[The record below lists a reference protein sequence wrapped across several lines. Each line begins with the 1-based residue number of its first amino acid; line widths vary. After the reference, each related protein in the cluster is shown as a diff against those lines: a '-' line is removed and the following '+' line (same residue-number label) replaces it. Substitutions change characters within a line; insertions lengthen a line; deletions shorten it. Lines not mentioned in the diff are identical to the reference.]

1 MKFAYKQSVFWAAA
15 AASLLVAIPA
25 HADALIDNV
34 DGMTLDQDGK
44 VVRFRAMLI
53 ANGKV
58 TKLLQKNDKPPAKLD
73 WRTDLGGRTVLPGF
87 VDAHGHVLSL
97 GFRETSLDLSGTKS
111 LAEAQAAIRAYA
123 AANPSLKWIR
133 GGGWNQETWGLG
145 RFPNAAE
152 LDAAVAD
159 RPVWLSRADG
169 HAGWA
174 NSTAVKAAGVT
185 ARTPAP
191 AGGRIELAGGQPT
204 GVFVD
209 GAMALVDKV
218 VPAPLALQ
226 YDIALRKAQ
235 EKLLKLG
242 VTAVADMG
250 TSYDDWFAFRRLG
263 DAGGLRIRIMSYG
276 SGIEMIS
283 HIAGVGPTP
292 WLYGD
297 RLRLGGV
304 KLFADGALGS
314 RGALLKADYA
324 DAPGQRGLM
333 ITGDAAL
340 KNQMS
345 HAAMNGFQVAV
356 HAIGDAA
363 NAEVLGAIEEM
374 RETYKGDRRWRIEH
388 AQVVDP
394 ADLTR
399 FGKAGVVAS
408 MQPVHQTSDRVMAE
422 ARLGPTRLAGAYAWA
437 SMLRN
442 GVRVAF
448 GTDFPVESPDPWAGW
463 AAGFTRQDA
472 SGEPF
477 GGWQPQERLTRE
489 QAWKA
494 YTVDAAW
501 AGFAEDKFGRLA
513 PGLAADFI
521 VLDRGDPLLL
531 SPADLRAV
539 KVTQTWIGGEKV
551 YEAKGGDR
559 SDGR

>member
-1 MKFAYKQSVFWAAA
+1 MTFRFTAVAATVLA
-15 AASLLVAIPA
+15 LAPVAVPLSPA
-25 HADALIDNV
+25 WADALIDNM
-34 DGMTLDQDGK
+34 DGMTLDKDGK
-44 VVRFRAMLI
+44 VVRFRGMLV
-53 ANGKV
+53 ADGKV
-58 TKLLQKNDKPPAKLD
+58 VKLLQKNDKPPAKLD
-73 WRTDLGGRTVLPGF
+73 WRADLGGRTVLPGF

-97 GFRETSLDLSGTKS
+97 GFRATSLDLSGTKS

-133 GGGWNQETWGLG
+133 GGGWNQEAWGLG
-145 RFPNAAE
+145 RFPTAAE
-152 LDAAVAD
+152 LDAAVGD
-159 RPVWLSRADG
+159 RPVWLSRVDG
-169 HAGWA
+169 HAAWA
-174 NSTAVKAAGVT
+174 NSAAVKAAGIT
-185 ARTPAP
+185 ARTPSP
-191 AGGRIELAGGQPT
+191 AGGQVVMAQGQPS

-209 GAMALVDKV
+209 AAMALVDKV

-235 EKLLKLG
+235 ELLLQSG

-250 TSYDDWFAFRRLG
+250 TGYDDWFAFRRLG

-276 SGIEMIS
+276 SGIDMIS
-283 HIAGVGPTP
+283 HVAGVGPTP

-324 DAPGQRGLM
+324 DAPGQKGLM

-345 HAAMNGFQVAV
+345 HAAMNNFQVAV

-374 RETYKGDRRWRIEH
+374 RETYKGERRWRIEH

-394 ADLTR
+394 ADMAR
-399 FGKAGVVAS
+399 FGRAGVIAS
-408 MQPVHQTSDRVMAE
+408 MQPVHQTSDAKMAE
-422 ARLGPTRLAGAYAWA
+422 ARLGSARLAGAYAWA
-437 SMLRN
+437 SLQKN
-442 GVRVAF
+442 GAKVVF

-463 AAGFTRQDA
+463 VAGFTRQDA
-472 SGEPF
+472 NGEPF

-489 QAWKA
+489 QAWQA
-494 YTVDAAW
+494 YTTDAAW

-521 VLDRGDPLLL
+521 VIDKGDPLLL

-539 KVTQTWIGGEKV
+539 KVLQTWVGGEKV
-551 YEAKGGDR
+551 FEAKGSGA
-559 SDGR
+559 GR

>member
-1 MKFAYKQSVFWAAA
+1 MKFRSTAAA
-15 AASLLVAIPA
+15 ALVLAFLPTNA
-25 HADALIDNV
+25 HADALVDNL
-34 DGMTLDQDGK
+34 DGMTLDKDGK

-58 TKLLQKNDKPPAKLD
+58 VKLLQKNDKPPAKLD
-73 WRTDLGGRTVLPGF
+73 WRADLGGKTVLPGF

-97 GFRETSLDLSGTKS
+97 GFRATSLDLSGTKS

-133 GGGWNQETWGLG
+133 GGGWNQESWGLG
-145 RFPNAAE
+145 RFPTAAE
-152 LDAAVAD
+152 LDAAVGD
-159 RPVWLSRADG
+159 RPVWLGRVDG

-174 NSTAVKAAGVT
+174 NSAALKAAGVT
-185 ARTPAP
+185 AKTPSP
-191 AGGRIELAGGQPT
+191 AGGQVVIAQGQPT

-209 GAMALVDKV
+209 AAMVLVDKV
-218 VPAPLALQ
+218 VPPPLALQ

-235 EKLLKLG
+235 ELLLKSG

-250 TSYDDWFAFRRLG
+250 TGYDDWFAFRRLG

-276 SGIEMIS
+276 SGIDMIS
-283 HIAGVGPTP
+283 HVAGVGPTP
-292 WLYGD
+292 WLYDD

-345 HAAMNGFQVAV
+345 HAAMNNFQVAV

-363 NAEVLGAIEEM
+363 NAEVIGAIEEM
-374 RETYKGDRRWRIEH
+374 REIYKGDRRWRVEH

-394 ADLTR
+394 ADMAR
-399 FGKAGVVAS
+399 FGRAGAVAS
-408 MQPVHQTSDRVMAE
+408 MQPVHQTSDAKMAE

-437 SMLRN
+437 SLQKN
-442 GVRVAF
+442 GVKVVF

-472 SGEPF
+472 NGEPF

-489 QAWKA
+489 QAWQA

-521 VLDRGDPLLL
+521 VIDKGDPLLL
-531 SPADLRAV
+531 SPGELRAT
-539 KVTQTWIGGEKV
+539 KVLQTWVGGEKV
-551 YEAKGGDR
+551 YEMKGGGE
-559 SDGR
+559 GR

>member
-1 MKFAYKQSVFWAAA
+1 MRFTILAAA
-15 AASLLVAIPA
+15 LSLVLVPA
-25 HADALIDNV
+25 VANADALIDNV
-34 DGMTLDQDGK
+34 DGMTLDKDGK

-58 TKLLQKNDKPPAKLD
+58 VKLLQKSDKPPAKLD
-73 WRTDLGGRTVLPGF
+73 WRADLGGKTILPGF

-97 GFRETSLDLSGTKS
+97 GFRATSLDLSGTKS
-111 LAEAQAAIRAYA
+111 RAEAQAAIRAYA

-133 GGGWNQETWGLG
+133 GGGWNQEVWGLG
-145 RFPNAAE
+145 RFPTAAE

-159 RPVWLSRADG
+159 RPVWLERADG
-169 HAGWA
+169 HAGWG
-174 NSTAVKAAGVT
+174 NTAALKAAGVT
-185 ARTPAP
+185 ARSVSP
-191 AGGRIELAGGQPT
+191 AGGRVELAAGQPS

-209 GAMALVDKV
+209 AAKGLIEKAI
-218 VPAPLALQ
+218 PAPLALQ
-226 YDIALRKAQ
+226 YDIALRKSQAQ
-235 EKLLKLG
+235 LLAQG

-250 TSYDDWFAFRRLG
+250 TSFDDWFAFRRLG

-283 HIAGVGPTP
+283 HVAGTGPTP

-314 RGALLKADYA
+314 RGAWLKADYA
-324 DAPGQRGLM
+324 DAPGQRGLPLAN
-333 ITGDAAL
+333 GAAL

-345 HAAMNGFQVAV
+345 HAAMNDFQVAV

-394 ADLTR
+394 ADLAR
-399 FGKAGVVAS
+399 FGRDGVVAS
-408 MQPVHQTSDRVMAE
+408 MQPVHQTSDRTMAE
-422 ARLGPTRLAGAYAWA
+422 ARLGSARLAGAYAWA

-442 GVRVAF
+442 GARVAF

-463 AAGFTRQDA
+463 AAGFTRQDGA
-472 SGEPF
+472 SEPF
-477 GGWQPQERLTRE
+477 GGSQPQERLTRE

-521 VLDRGDPLLL
+521 VIDKGDPLLL
-531 SPADLRAV
+531 SPGELRAIRV
-539 KVTQTWIGGEKV
+539 LQTWVGGEKV
-551 YEAKGGDR
+551 YEAKGG
-559 SDGR
+559 SAAGDGR